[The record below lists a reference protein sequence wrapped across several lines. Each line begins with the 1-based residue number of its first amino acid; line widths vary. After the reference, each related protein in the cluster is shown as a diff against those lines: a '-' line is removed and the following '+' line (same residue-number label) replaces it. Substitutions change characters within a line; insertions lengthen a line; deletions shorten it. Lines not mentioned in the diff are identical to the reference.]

1 MGTFT
6 FTGMAMEVTPDAR
19 DFAASVIEASTVNT
33 LDTVTNSV
41 NFAGDVTVTIV
52 TPPAQGTA
60 SVNGNQTI
68 NYDATGAAGQQTIV
82 YQATDGV
89 DTDQGT
95 ITITVAA
102 NALPVAPNGNI
113 NISTQGA
120 APGAGT
126 AGNVNVSNLAGYA
139 AGNTPSSV
147 AITTPPNAAKGT
159 ASVMGATIQ
168 FIPAAAFFTGTDTI
182 GYTITDSN
190 GDTDTGVITVT
201 IADVNPALSDGSITA
216 DQSGASPALPLGITP
231 GNGSVAQHTLAV
243 STQAASGNCNIS
255 GTSLTYT
262 PVAGYFGPDSCVVT
276 ITDGDGD
283 TDTGTI
289 SINVVNVGATD
300 DEFVVLRSYCC
311 YANFQVLANDFGF
324 GNPVTVTITSAPDR
338 GGSAYVG
345 NSPGPKSGIYI
356 EYYANGGGI
365 SGEYLERFTYRVT
378 DGIFTDTAIVTV
390 RVVDF
395 IAQDDSATTIVDSPV
410 TINVGANDLGFA
422 YPATVGIFLSAAH
435 GSLTVNGSPGSPS
448 ALTISYQPN
457 PAFRGRDTF
466 QYAMD
471 DGTRVGFA
479 TVTIDVIDDADR
491 DGIADGADN
500 CIEVSNHD
508 QRDSNGDGYGNAC
521 DADLNQDGRV
531 NFADLAMFR
540 QRFSTND
547 PHADFDGNGAVNF
560 GDLARFRSLF
570 GKPPGPS
577 ALHP

>member
-1 MGTFT
+1 
-6 FTGMAMEVTPDAR
+6 
-19 DFAASVIEASTVNT
+19 
-33 LDTVTNSV
+33 
-41 NFAGDVTVTIV
+41 
-52 TPPAQGTA
+52 
-60 SVNGNQTI
+60 
-68 NYDATGAAGQQTIV
+68 
-82 YQATDGV
+82 
-89 DTDQGT
+89 
-95 ITITVAA
+95 
-102 NALPVAPNGNI
+102 
-113 NISTQGA
+113 
-120 APGAGT
+120 
-126 AGNVNVSNLAGYA
+126 
-139 AGNTPSSV
+139 
-147 AITTPPNAAKGT
+147 
-159 ASVMGATIQ
+159 
-168 FIPAAAFFTGTDTI
+168 
-182 GYTITDSN
+182 
-190 GDTDTGVITVT
+190 
-201 IADVNPALSDGSITA
+201 
-216 DQSGASPALPLGITP
+216 
-231 GNGSVAQHTLAV
+231 
-243 STQAASGNCNIS
+243 
-255 GTSLTYT
+255 
-262 PVAGYFGPDSCVVT
+262 
-276 ITDGDGD
+276 
-283 TDTGTI
+283 
-289 SINVVNVGATD
+289 
-300 DEFVVLRSYCC
+300 
-311 YANFQVLANDFGF
+311 
-324 GNPVTVTITSAPDR
+324 
-338 GGSAYVG
+338 
-345 NSPGPKSGIYI
+345 
-356 EYYANGGGI
+356 
-365 SGEYLERFTYRVT
+365 
-378 DGIFTDTAIVTV
+378 V

-395 IAQDDSATTIVDSPV
+395 IAQDDSVTTIVDSPV